1 MTEWPAV
8 VSQAGPAQRGG
19 LGLARPRV
27 RSRARPCGHSLAR
40 VPGPETRA
48 REAPG
53 CPRAGCLRRRE
64 GRAAELRLRDELRGR
79 VDVPFGAPGPRG
91 LGGGGSHGES
101 HRGCVVR
108 SPPLAPRSGWTRFGG
123 PSGPVKR
130 SPGRRWQGARRV

>member
-48 REAPG
+48 CEAAG

-64 GRAAELRLRDELRGR
+64 GRAAELRLRDELGGR
-79 VDVPFGAPGPRG
+79 VDVLRG
-91 LGGGGSHGES
+91 QEAWEGGGSHGES

-108 SPPLAPRSGWTRFGG
+108 SPPLAPRSGWARFGG

-130 SPGRRWQGARRV
+130 SPGRRWQGARRF

>member
-1 MTEWPAV
+1 MTEWPTV

-27 RSRARPCGHSLAR
+27 RSRARPCRHSLAR

-48 REAPG
+48 CEAAG

-64 GRAAELRLRDELRGR
+64 GRAAELRLRDELGGR

-91 LGGGGSHGES
+91 LG
-101 HRGCVVR
+101 RGR
-108 SPPLAPRSGWTRFGG
+108 KP
-123 PSGPVKR
+123 
-130 SPGRRWQGARRV
+130 RRVPQRVRGAVSASSTPLWLDAVWGS